1 MLPKRV
7 AGQIVSDPQVW
18 FPGLAAELR
27 GMLEAENAALCGPGY
42 STGRWVARDPHIARD
57 SFGTISSKHGQ
68 VVVERIAEAQAG
80 ELEGPDLAI
89 DVTPHKIAMIQ
100 AAFDELR
107 SVESLCATLLTLVR
121 SMHVLE
127 APRGFDVSFSSPAVP
142 FSVSVSVPEPDERDA
157 VLRLAESIVHEAMHL
172 QLSLIEGVCG
182 LVTGGDTTAYSPWK
196 ERDRPVQGVLH
207 GIYVFVVIHQALGE
221 LARQDAK
228 HRAYC
233 ERRRSEIVEEL
244 GQLDLVSGLTEVG
257 AAFHHHLM
265 AVVAG

>member
-1 MLPKRV
+1 MLPERV

-27 GMLEAENAALCGPGY
+27 GSFEAENAALCGPGY
-42 STGRWVARDPHIARD
+42 STGRWVARDPHIARA

-68 VVVERIAEAQAG
+68 VVVERVAEAQAG
-80 ELEGPDLAI
+80 EFDGLDLAA
-89 DVTPHKIAMIQ
+89 DVAPDEIAMIQ
-100 AAFDELR
+100 AAFEELR
-107 SVESLCATLLTLVR
+107 SVESLRTTVLTLVR
-121 SMHVLE
+121 SLHVLE
-127 APRGFDVSFSSPAVP
+127 SPRGFDVSFSSPGVP

-182 LVTGGDTTAYSPWK
+182 LVTAGDTTAYSPWK

-221 LARQDAK
+221 LAEQDVE
-228 HRAYC
+228 RREYC
-233 ERRRSEIVEEL
+233 ERRRSEILEEL
-244 GQLDLVSGLTEVG
+244 GQLDLVGGLTEVG
-257 AAFHHHLM
+257 ADFHHHLIA
-265 AVVAG
+265 AVEG